1 MRPDN
6 DDICQ
11 EISLWAVRRGLP
23 DPVNLPRS
31 TRLRQKFAVAAARR
45 QRNHVP
51 IPSGPGS
58 EPPSNAPTPAH
69 EAIAAERRDV
79 IVTAVLSR
87 LTGRHQEV
95 ALLLLDGLGISEVAA
110 QTGLTRRQ
118 IYNCLDYTK
127 RKLRADASLR
137 TLLN

>member
-58 EPPSNAPTPAH
+58 EPPSNAPHPGPRGDRRR
-69 EAIAAERRDV
+69 AARRDRNCRV
-79 IVTAVLSR
+79 VPVDRETPGGGTS
-87 LTGRHQEV
+87 V
-95 ALLLLDGLGISEVAA
+95 A
-110 QTGLTRRQ
+110 
-118 IYNCLDYTK
+118 
-127 RKLRADASLR
+127 
-137 TLLN
+137 